1 VIEPRGNAARVT
13 SGLIEAAN
21 AGCTVLAPTT
31 ELAASLFDAIERAH
45 RNSGRDIWPTPRV
58 RDFGS
63 WLREQHVRHQ
73 FADSS
78 TPRCLSD
85 IEERELW
92 RRVVLESE
100 SSQHFLEPAGA
111 ARAAR
116 SARRAMYDY
125 DIPVSAVAAYGTE
138 ESTALVTW
146 NTRFAQLCRTLR
158 CISAEQLPAAVE
170 QLLASES
177 RQAEPLSWIES
188 PGWRPA
194 ARRFLQRYAGAPLQ
208 PSRAERS
215 GAPQV
220 LKAGSPAAELAA
232 AAQWAQV
239 NLTQDS
245 GFRAWICVPDL
256 TLRRAEWVDAFD
268 AAMVPQ
274 RFSLQD
280 AQEGAPYAVA
290 GGTPLSNYAPVRAAL
305 AFLSVGAGAVSF
317 EQFSALLRAPELSAE
332 APEASAAARL
342 DLALR
347 SRSPSEAG
355 LEQWLALAENVGRA
369 SSIGPVA
376 ALQRL
381 HAASRALEEVRGNHP
396 ISRWVSLWIS
406 AFEAGP
412 WGLRHRWSSTEYQ
425 AAERFRELLA
435 ALATADQ
442 LFGSQSRRLAEG
454 ILRRAAHDTMF
465 QVQTGVPPIQISGQ
479 LIDPWLAYAGLW
491 ITGCNEERW
500 PPPPDPIPLLPVR
513 LQAEYGVIF
522 ASVHS
527 QLQFAED
534 LQQRW
539 LARAAS
545 CVFSVA
551 DAGDG
556 RPTVPSPL
564 LSAIAPSPCSPPS
577 SPLLEPQPHWA
588 TLLKCAPVLERLT
601 DEVAPPF
608 GADERTRGVS
618 TLRAQSRCA
627 FRGFAETRLLT
638 QALERPTPG
647 FNDRERGQ
655 LLHDALE
662 HIWAEVHDSSG
673 LAALAA
679 QAEKLAD
686 LLNDS
691 ARQAIERLRLRR
703 DPGARW
709 REREQIRLHDL
720 LCRWLKVEGQREPFE
735 VERLEQGSQTAH
747 HAGLAFAVRID
758 RIDKLK
764 DGARVLIDYK
774 SGVAGTDWRGERP
787 DNPQLP
793 VYALLE
799 RRALVA
805 VAYGRISAAK
815 CEFVVE
821 SERAGIFRSGARK
834 SKMEG
839 MESFAALLGLWSQ
852 RIEKLAREFAAGRAA
867 VDPTLYACRTCHLHG
882 LCRVPSALDI
892 ATVLDEGENR
902 A

>member
-1 VIEPRGNAARVT
+1 VT

-21 AGCTVLAPTT
+21 AGYTVLAPTT

-63 WLREQHVRHQ
+63 WLRERQIRHQ

-78 TPRCLSD
+78 ALRCLTD

-92 RRVVLESE
+92 RRVVLEGE
-100 SSQHFLEPAGA
+100 SSQQFLEPAGA

-116 SARRAMYDY
+116 HARRAMYDY
-125 DIPVSAVAAYGTE
+125 DIPISAVAAYGTE
-138 ESTALVTW
+138 ESAALVTW
-146 NTRFAQLCRTLR
+146 NTRFMQLCRALR
-158 CISAEQLPAAVE
+158 CIDAEQLPAAVG

-188 PGWRPA
+188 PVWRPA
-194 ARRFLQRYAGAPLQ
+194 ARCFLQRHAGAPLQ
-208 PSRAERS
+208 PLRAERP
-215 GAPQV
+215 GVAQV
-220 LKAGSPAAELAA
+220 LKAGSPSEELAA
-232 AAQWAQV
+232 AARWAQV
-239 NLTQDS
+239 NLTENP

-256 TLRRAEWVDAFD
+256 TLRRAELVDAFD
-268 AAMVPQ
+268 AAMVPA

-280 AQEGAPYAVA
+280 AAEGAPYAVA

-305 AFLSVGAGAVSF
+305 AFLSVGVGAVSF

-332 APEASAAARL
+332 AAEASAAASL

-347 SRSPSEAG
+347 SRVPSEAG
-355 LEQWLALAENVGRA
+355 LEEWLALAESIGRA

-381 HAASRALEEVRGNHP
+381 RTASRALEEVRGNHP
-396 ISRWVSLWIS
+396 ISRWVSLWVT

-425 AAERFRELLA
+425 AAERFREVLV
-435 ALATADQ
+435 ALATGDQ

-479 LIDPWLAYAGLW
+479 LIDPWLAYSGMW
-491 ITGCNEERW
+491 ITGCNEASW

-522 ASVHS
+522 ASLHS

-539 LARAAS
+539 LARASS

-556 RPTVPSPL
+556 RPALPSPL
-564 LSAIAPSPCSPPS
+564 LSAIATGPSSPPS
-577 SPLLEPQPHWA
+577 SPILEPQPHWA
-588 TLLKCAPVLERLT
+588 ALLECAPVLERLI
-601 DEVAPPF
+601 DEAAPPF

-638 QALERPTPG
+638 EPLERPMPG

-662 HIWAEVHDSSG
+662 YIWSEVHDSAA
-673 LAALAA
+673 LAALAV
-679 QAEKLAD
+679 QAGELAD
-686 LLNDS
+686 LLNHS
-691 ARQAIERLRLRR
+691 ARQAIEKLRRRR

-720 LCRWLKVEGQREPFE
+720 LGKWLMVESGREPFE

-747 HAGLAFAVRID
+747 HAGLSFAVRID

-774 SGVAGTDWRGERP
+774 SGLAGADWRGERP

-799 RRALVA
+799 RQALVA

-821 SERAGIFRSGARK
+821 SERGGIFGLRARK

-839 MESFAALLGLWSQ
+839 MKSFPALLGLWSQ
-852 RIEKLAREFAAGRAA
+852 RIERLAREFAAGRAA
-867 VDPTLYACRTCHLHG
+867 VDPTLHACRTCHLHG